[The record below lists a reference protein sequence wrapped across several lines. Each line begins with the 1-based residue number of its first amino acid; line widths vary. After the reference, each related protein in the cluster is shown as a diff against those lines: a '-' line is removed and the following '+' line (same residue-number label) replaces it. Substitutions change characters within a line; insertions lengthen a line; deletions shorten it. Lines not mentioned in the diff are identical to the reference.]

1 MTGYAIVKI
10 VLIVKKSNGH
20 ALPETFNPGRLIF
33 FSVP

>member
-20 ALPETFNPGRLIF
+20 AMPEFLI
-33 FSVP
+33 PAA